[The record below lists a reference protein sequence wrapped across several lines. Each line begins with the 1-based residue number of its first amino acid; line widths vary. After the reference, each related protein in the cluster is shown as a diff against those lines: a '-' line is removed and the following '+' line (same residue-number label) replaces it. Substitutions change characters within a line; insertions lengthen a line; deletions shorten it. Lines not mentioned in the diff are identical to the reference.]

1 MTSKLTMGYIL
12 MVVTLILGW
21 LGAIGNY
28 GSLGFENEIA
38 ILLIFAGLPLITAC
52 FFFYLIKMKM
62 LLLLKV
68 LNVILL
74 VSAIFY
80 CVFKRGR
87 YLNWNCFLS
96 LIKPHSRK
104 TGIKRYAHA

>member
-52 FFFYLIKMKM
+52 FFFYLIKMKT

-74 VSAIFY
+74 VSAIFIAFSNG
-80 CVFKRGR
+80 VAI
-87 YLNWNCFLS
+87 
-96 LIKPHSRK
+96 LIGIASSHS
-104 TGIKRYAHA
+104 